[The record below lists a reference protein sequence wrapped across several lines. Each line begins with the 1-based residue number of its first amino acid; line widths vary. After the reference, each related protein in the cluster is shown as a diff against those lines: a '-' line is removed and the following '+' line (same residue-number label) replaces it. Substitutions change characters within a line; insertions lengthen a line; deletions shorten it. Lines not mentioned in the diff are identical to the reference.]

1 MFGDVVNLDTAHALL
16 NVMTYRQATRLFVA
30 CMGVLCFV
38 SFYTSKVGYQTTT
51 KDAVIYWG
59 MSFGGSLFQFCA
71 FWFLAEYFA
80 RGSRKERVRYGA
92 IAGAICVL
100 VFWFST
106 QWSVVSMGGKDAAS
120 THMQRTLAAA
130 ETQGLLLYRRAATEA
145 NLRPQL
151 ETLSQNFTDLARR
164 EAAGAFS
171 GLRGEGDVVAT
182 LRNTSE
188 LFANLAASVAAV
200 DKESRQN
207 YERARELI
215 GQARASAARIEGA
228 DISDGEEVRKYTLEF
243 ANRLG
248 DINEVM
254 ARMAQTSSMP
264 FVRVVNRNLTALTM
278 SAKADDRPE
287 QKAAVDRLKGLVDAA
302 QAVIGQLTAASDA
315 DEVNVQTFTMLSTQ
329 RAIWKYWQDILYAWA
344 GATTLDFAPLF
355 FMVLLAIAYD
365 DSLRRTQVIADQD
378 ESDASQYESETSRR
392 PAFDPY
398 LTRVRPVA
406 TRIDPGN

>member
-1 MFGDVVNLDTAHALL
+1 
-16 NVMTYRQATRLFVA
+16 MTYRQAIRLFVT

-51 KDAVIYWG
+51 KDALIYWG

-80 RGSRKERVRYGA
+80 RGTRTDRVRYGA

-106 QWSVVSMGGKDAAS
+106 QWSVVSMGGKDAVS

-130 ETQGLLLYRRAATEA
+130 EVQGLQLYRRAATEA
-145 NLRPQL
+145 NLAPQL
-151 ETLSQNFTDLARR
+151 QTLSQNFTDLARR
-164 EAAGAFS
+164 EAGGAFS

-188 LFANLAASVAAV
+188 LFANLATSVAAV

-207 YERARELI
+207 YDHARELI
-215 GQARASAARIEGA
+215 GQARASAARIESA
-228 DISDGEEVRKYTLEF
+228 DISDGEEVRKYNLEF

-254 ARMAQTSSMP
+254 ARMAQTSSIP

-287 QKAAVDRLKGLVDAA
+287 QKAAVDRLKALVDAA
-302 QAVIGQLTAASDA
+302 QSVIGQLTVASDT
-315 DEVNVQTFTMLSTQ
+315 DEVNVQLFTMLSTQ

-365 DSLRRTQVIADQD
+365 VER
-378 ESDASQYESETSRR
+378 ESITSRKRVGTSQYGSDTDQQESPEDFEWRS
-392 PAFDPY
+392 
-398 LTRVRPVA
+398 LSRPVS
-406 TRIDPGN
+406 TRD

>member
-1 MFGDVVNLDTAHALL
+1 
-16 NVMTYRQATRLFVA
+16 MTYRQALRLFVT
-30 CMGVLCFV
+30 CMGFLCFV

-59 MSFGGSLFQFCA
+59 MSFGGSFFQFSA

-80 RGSRKERVRYGA
+80 RGSRKERVRYGV

-106 QWSVVSMGGKDAAS
+106 QWSVVSMGGKDAVS
-120 THMQRTLAAA
+120 THLQRTLAAA
-130 ETQGLLLYRRAATEA
+130 EMQGLRLYRRAATEA
-145 NLRPQL
+145 NLAPQL
-151 ETLSQNFTDLARR
+151 QTLSQNFTDLARR
-164 EAAGAFS
+164 EAGGAFS

-188 LFANLAASVAAV
+188 LFANLAGSVAAV

-207 YERARELI
+207 YDRARELI
-215 GQARASAARIEGA
+215 AQARASASKIEGV
-228 DISDGEEVRKYTLEF
+228 DISDGDEVRKYDLEF

-254 ARMAQTSSMP
+254 ARMGQTSSIP
-264 FVRVVNRNLTALTM
+264 FVRVVNKNLTSLTM
-278 SAKADDRPE
+278 SAKAEDRPE
-287 QKAAVDRLKGLVDAA
+287 QKAAVERLKALVDAA
-302 QAVIGQLTAASDA
+302 QSVVGQLTRASDA
-315 DEVNVQTFTMLSTQ
+315 DEENIETFTMLSTQ

-365 DSLRRTQVIADQD
+365 LEHQSITG
-378 ESDASQYESETSRR
+378 QYESDTSHR
-392 PAFDPY
+392 
-398 LTRVRPVA
+398 LVA
-406 TRIDPGN
+406 TRERLVSTRE

>member
-1 MFGDVVNLDTAHALL
+1 
-16 NVMTYRQATRLFVA
+16 MTYRQAMRLFVT
-30 CMGVLCFV
+30 CMGFLCFV

-59 MSFGGSLFQFCA
+59 MSFGGSLFQFSA

-80 RGSRKERVRYGA
+80 RGSRKERVRYGV

-106 QWSVVSMGGKDAAS
+106 QWSVVSMGGKDAVS

-130 ETQGLLLYRRAATEA
+130 EAQGLRLYRRAATEA
-145 NLRPQL
+145 NLAPQL
-151 ETLSQNFTDLARR
+151 QTLSQNFTDLGRR
-164 EAAGAFS
+164 EAGGAFS

-188 LFANLAASVAAV
+188 LFANLAGSVAAV
-200 DKESRQN
+200 DQESRQN
-207 YERARELI
+207 YDRARELI
-215 GQARASAARIEGA
+215 AQARASATKIEGA
-228 DISDGEEVRKYTLEF
+228 DIADGDEVRKYDLEF

-254 ARMAQTSSMP
+254 ARMAQTSSIP
-264 FVRVVNRNLTALTM
+264 FVRVVNKNLTSLTM

-287 QKAAVDRLKGLVDAA
+287 QKAAVERLKALVDAA
-302 QAVIGQLTAASDA
+302 QSVVGQLTRASDA
-315 DEVNVQTFTMLSTQ
+315 DEVNIETFTMLSTQ

-365 DSLRRTQVIADQD
+365 LEHQSITGQN
-378 ESDASQYESETSRR
+378 ESTTGQYGSDTSHR
-392 PAFDPY
+392 
-398 LTRVRPVA
+398 LVA
-406 TRIDPGN
+406 TRERLVSTRE

>member
-1 MFGDVVNLDTAHALL
+1 
-16 NVMTYRQATRLFVA
+16 MTYRQAMRLFVT
-30 CMGVLCFV
+30 CMGFLCFV

-51 KDAVIYWG
+51 KDAIIYWG
-59 MSFGGSLFQFCA
+59 MSFGGSLFQFSA

-80 RGSRKERVRYGA
+80 RGSRKERVRYGV

-106 QWSVVSMGGKDAAS
+106 QWSVVSMGGKDAVS

-130 ETQGLLLYRRAATEA
+130 EAQGLRLYRRAATEA
-145 NLRPQL
+145 NLAPQL
-151 ETLSQNFTDLARR
+151 QTLSQNFTDLARR
-164 EAAGAFS
+164 EAGGAFS

-188 LFANLAASVAAV
+188 LFANLAGSVAAV
-200 DKESRQN
+200 DQESRQN
-207 YERARELI
+207 YDRARELI
-215 GQARASAARIEGA
+215 AQARASATKIEGA
-228 DISDGEEVRKYTLEF
+228 DIADGDEVRKFDLEF

-254 ARMAQTSSMP
+254 ARMAQTSSIP
-264 FVRVVNRNLTALTM
+264 FVRVVNKNLTSLTM

-287 QKAAVDRLKGLVDAA
+287 QKAAVERLKALVDAA
-302 QAVIGQLTAASDA
+302 QSVVGQLTRASDA
-315 DEVNVQTFTMLSTQ
+315 DEVNIETFTMLSTQ

-365 DSLRRTQVIADQD
+365 LEHQSITGQN
-378 ESDASQYESETSRR
+378 ESTTGQYGSDTSHR
-392 PAFDPY
+392 
-398 LTRVRPVA
+398 LVA
-406 TRIDPGN
+406 TRERLVSTRE